1 MSLVNTIKHIKP
13 LKTFSNPEFA
23 VWKPQLEEVLK
34 NEGLWVYVNGEVKD
48 PFPSSSLFN
57 SPGDPFLKFRNKQL
71 QASGLIKLA
80 MDPVIGWMFDKAD
93 YEYPTCLWSVLEDIH
108 RQALAGGPS
117 AKTNPIR
124 G

>member
-13 LKTFSNPEFA
+13 LKTFGNPEFA
-23 VWKPQLEEVLK
+23 AWKAQLEEVLK

-57 SPGDPFLKFRNKQL
+57 GPGDPFLKFRNKQL
-71 QASGLIKLA
+71 QASGLILLA
-80 MDPVIGWMFDKAD
+80 MDPVIGRMFDKAD
-93 YEYPTCLWSVLEDIH
+93 YDDPTYLWSVVEGIH